1 MEEDAL
7 MPIMIGVDVGTTGVK
22 ALAIRADGTIAA
34 ESFSGYEISSP
45 HPKWAEQN
53 PDDWWDAFRIAVRK
67 LIEKGVGPDEIA
79 AVGLSGQM
87 HTSVFLDEDR
97 KVIRPAIMW
106 CDVRTTE
113 QCERINERVGFETL
127 RDEAS
132 NPALEGFTA
141 PKVLWLRDCEPENY
155 ARLRHLLIAKDYVR
169 YKLTGELA
177 TDVSDAAGTI
187 LFNVGTRKWS
197 EKILSAL
204 DIDPAILPRVS
215 GSHEVSGRITREAAE
230 ATGLAEGTPVV
241 GGGADNA
248 CAAVGA
254 GIIDEGTVQSSIG
267 SSGVVLAALSEH
279 RVDERMRLHCMN
291 HAAPDRWYLMGVML
305 TAGLALKWFKE
316 NLCAAEAERAQAKG
330 IDAYDLL
337 SDMAASVPPG
347 AEGLLFLP
355 YLSGE
360 RTPHADSDAR
370 AMFVGLS
377 LRHTKAHMARAVME
391 GVAFGLRDSLELIR
405 ELGVDVGEIVLAGGG
420 AKSSLWRQIQAD
432 VFGQNVCTLSVTD
445 AAPFGA
451 ALLAGVGAGVYSSCA
466 DAAKATVKKASE
478 TAPIPTNVDSYE
490 NLYSIYKDLY
500 PSNREHFR
508 KLSTAVHAGANQT
521 Q

>member
-1 MEEDAL
+1 MHKYEMGTTMTMML
-7 MPIMIGVDVGTTGVK
+7 GLDVGTTGIK
-22 ALAIRADGTIAA
+22 ALAVRPDGTVAA
-34 ESFSGYEISSP
+34 ESFSGYVISSP
-45 HPKWAEQN
+45 RPKWAEQN
-53 PDDWWDAFRIAVRK
+53 PDEWWKAFCLATQELVKGGIDAEEV
-67 LIEKGVGPDEIA
+67 A

-87 HTSVFLDEDR
+87 HTSVFLDENR
-97 KVIRPAIMW
+97 KVIRPAILW
-106 CDVRTTE
+106 CDVRTTS
-113 QCERINERVGFETL
+113 QCEQINKSVGFELL

-141 PKVLWLRDCEPENY
+141 PKVLWLRDNEPENY
-155 ARLRHLLIAKDYVR
+155 GKLRHLLIAKDYIR

-187 LFNVGTRKWS
+187 MFNVGAREWS

-204 DIDPAILPRVS
+204 GIDPSIMPHVV

-230 ATGLAEGTPVV
+230 ATGLREGTPVV

-254 GIIDEGTVQSSIG
+254 GIIEEGAVQSSIG

-279 RVDERMRLHCMN
+279 RVDEKMRLHCMN

-305 TAGLALKWFKE
+305 AAGLSLKWFKE
-316 NLCAAEAERAQAKG
+316 NLCQTEMERARRQG
-330 IDAYDLL
+330 VDVYDLL
-337 SDMAASVPPG
+337 SEMAASVPAE
-347 AEGLLFLP
+347 AEGLIFLP

-370 AMFVGLS
+370 GMFIGLS

-391 GVAFGLRDSLELIR
+391 GVVFGLRDSLELVR
-405 ELGVDVGEIVLAGGG
+405 ELGVKVNEIVLVGGG
-420 AKSSLWRQIQAD
+420 AKSALWRQIQAD
-432 VFGQNVCTLSVTD
+432 VFGQTVCTLSVTD

-451 ALLAGVGAGVYSSCA
+451 ALLAGVGAGVYPNCA
-466 DAAKATVKKASE
+466 DAVKQTVKKRDRVD
-478 TAPIPTNVDSYE
+478 PIPENTDLYE
-490 NLYSIYKDLY
+490 RCYSIYRDTY
-500 PSNREHFR
+500 PSNKDLFR
-508 KLSTAVHAGANQT
+508 RIASIQNP
-521 Q
+521 